1 MFNLTYKKYRND
13 SLFREFEDE
22 KIVNLKQ
29 TQNYIP
35 LYNTFF
41 SLNDTNWNSINL
53 NNSKHIR
60 NIYSKDET
68 SDNTFTIK
76 MNNNKITKSFF
87 KFSPLIDPIKYM
99 YGKYKEYK
107 DEQIYI
113 LPTYDDVIKENT
125 EKIQERMLR
134 KNNVSYVDG
143 FFSYL
148 SSKLKDS
155 HNFINGQEYYGSFLG
170 IKQNFKI
177 NILDDIEYLSES
189 GFFYENTGKLFT
201 VDEEYQDLFKS
212 QTRSNKQPLNIIESA
227 EIEND
232 IQNISEVDPSINEIF
247 KTTDVSHNKIVDLHN
262 IDITDKELVFEFD
275 LPVDK
280 ETTHETSEILSDCS
294 SRTST
299 TSKSDGDNSNYSVND
314 SLDSLDSKNS
324 VDNNESINSGSNSSS
339 STDTY
344 STMSEDIINATIN
357 KMPVQVICQEKM
369 KETLDD
375 YMNKYDVND
384 DEWVNIFAQIIFSL
398 LVFKKAFEFTHN
410 DLHTNN
416 IMYIETDEDYIFY
429 KFNKEY
435 YKVKTFG
442 KIWKIIDFG
451 RAIYKFKGKEI
462 ISDSY
467 HKNEDAGTQFN
478 FGEYYNNIKPIV
490 RPNFS
495 FDLCRLGCS
504 LFDYFFD
511 SVKDTHECD
520 DNLSKLINE
529 WCQDDNGKNILY
541 KDNDKERYPGFK
553 LYKMITRSVSK
564 HTPENQLKKPV
575 FSNLK
580 CSRRHLKK
588 SNIIVNID
596 TITSYS

>member
-1 MFNLTYKKYRND
+1 
-13 SLFREFEDE
+13 
-22 KIVNLKQ
+22 
-29 TQNYIP
+29 
-35 LYNTFF
+35 
-41 SLNDTNWNSINL
+41 
-53 NNSKHIR
+53 
-60 NIYSKDET
+60 
-68 SDNTFTIK
+68 
-76 MNNNKITKSFF
+76 
-87 KFSPLIDPIKYM
+87 
-99 YGKYKEYK
+99 
-107 DEQIYI
+107 
-113 LPTYDDVIKENT
+113 
-125 EKIQERMLR
+125 
-134 KNNVSYVDG
+134 
-143 FFSYL
+143 
-148 SSKLKDS
+148 
-155 HNFINGQEYYGSFLG
+155 
-170 IKQNFKI
+170 
-177 NILDDIEYLSES
+177 
-189 GFFYENTGKLFT
+189 
-201 VDEEYQDLFKS
+201 
-212 QTRSNKQPLNIIESA
+212 
-227 EIEND
+227 
-232 IQNISEVDPSINEIF
+232 
-247 KTTDVSHNKIVDLHN
+247 
-262 IDITDKELVFEFD
+262 
-275 LPVDK
+275 
-280 ETTHETSEILSDCS
+280 
-294 SRTST
+294 
-299 TSKSDGDNSNYSVND
+299 
-314 SLDSLDSKNS
+314 
-324 VDNNESINSGSNSSS
+324 
-339 STDTY
+339 
-344 STMSEDIINATIN
+344 
-357 KMPVQVICQEKM
+357 
-369 KETLDD
+369 
-375 YMNKYDVND
+375 
-384 DEWVNIFAQIIFSL
+384 
-398 LVFKKAFEFTHN
+398 
-410 DLHTNN
+410 
-416 IMYIETDEDYIFY
+416 MYIETDEDYIFY

-588 SNIIVNID
+588 SNIVVNID